1 MDKMSDKLK
10 SKEQRV
16 WEAYWESEEVTKP
29 DKTGNGRTLFL
40 WVALIVLMVITGAVS
55 LSVFG
60 QPRNEVF
67 YVVATPEQQAMGSV
81 RFLCYLNDGQ
91 LLPRMT
97 ATWVRENGQTVTDST
112 GDTGCTMIP
121 ASEPVGVFDH
131 VHQTIHWVWPGSLPV
146 CVNIAD
152 GGIYSGNLCPPV
164 QQANNQPAPAPAS
177 VTAVDDGADVEMLH
191 LIGTGIIAFVA
202 LAVMIFTLGLMRRTA

>member
-1 MDKMSDKLK
+1 MNEKQLK
-10 SKEQRV
+10 SKEQQA
-16 WEAYWESEEVTKP
+16 WEVYWEEEVAKP

-40 WVALIVLMVITGAVS
+40 WVALIILMAITGAVS
-55 LSVFG
+55 LAVFG

-67 YVVATPEQQAMGSV
+67 YVVATPEQQAMASV
-81 RFLCYLNDGQ
+81 RFLCYTNGGQ

-112 GDTGCTMIP
+112 GETGCTMIP

-131 VHQTIHWVWPGSLPV
+131 VHQSVHWVWPGSLPV
-146 CVNIAD
+146 CVDIAD
-152 GGIYSGNLCPPV
+152 GGIYSGNLCPPM
-164 QQANNQPAPAPAS
+164 QHADNQPAPA
-177 VTAVDDGADVEMLH
+177 VTAVAPDANEAQWLH

-202 LAVMIFTLGLMRRTA
+202 LAVMIFTLGLLRRVA